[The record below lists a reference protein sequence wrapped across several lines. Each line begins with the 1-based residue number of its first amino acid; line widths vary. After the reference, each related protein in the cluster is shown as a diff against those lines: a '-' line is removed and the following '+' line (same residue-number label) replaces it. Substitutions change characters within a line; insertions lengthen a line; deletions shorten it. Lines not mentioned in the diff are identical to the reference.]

1 MPYCADDVLESIAKW
16 MIIIDGEWNRMHESQ
31 PPTVQAQYSANPNV
45 GLDWDIQPRI
55 NAILFVNIV
64 MVTSHITCH
73 FVD

>member
-1 MPYCADDVLESIAKW
+1 MMCWKALQTW

-55 NAILFVNIV
+55 NAILFINICYGYIA
-64 MVTSHITCH
+64 HH
-73 FVD
+73 LPFRRLNP